1 MQLKQYSHK
10 LIPIEM
16 EGKNNEINGT
26 IKLSAFI
33 YFSIDKDEFRNWV
46 STNGA
51 STYESGTNAPGINI
65 IGQTGLTEYEAGSS
79 GAAFE
84 SSSGINASYAAAAS
98 SELVG
103 SAAIQTT
110 SEQQTTAYLTQTAT
124 GIYNDPNPQIV
135 RRAATEGPITYQQ
148 KILVRFLQPPAVPP
162 PGVIHERSLHR
173 IG

>member
-16 EGKNNEINGT
+16 EGKNEINGT
-26 IKLSAFI
+26 INLSAFYI

-46 STNGA
+46 STNSGLTA
-51 STYESGTNAPGINI
+51 SSYESGTNAPGINI
-65 IGQTGLTEYEAGSS
+65 VGQTGLTEYDAGSS

-84 SSSGINASYAAAAS
+84 SSNGINASYTAAAS
-98 SELVG
+98 SELAG
-103 SAAIQTT
+103 GAAIQTI
-110 SEQQTTAYLTQTAT
+110 SEQQTTAYLAQQAT
-124 GIYNDPNPQIV
+124 GVYNDPNPQIV

-162 PGVIHERSLHR
+162 PGVIHERSF
-173 IG
+173 